1 MTQLRF
7 VKTPEQLIEAA
18 ENNLE
23 FFDANMQAIKA
34 WYKTEPGLIEQL
46 IPAPLQPH
54 ADPMVRIV
62 ISRVFVDLNGGMD
75 LVLLLLELTVCIKA
89 KKAFM
94 KSLCPWKPKGLLLVG
109 ERHMVSQKK

>member
-23 FFDANMQAIKA
+23 FFDANMHAIKA

-46 IPAPLQPH
+46 IPAPLEPH

-62 ISRVFVDLNGGMD
+62 ISRVFRRF
-75 LVLLLLELTVCIKA
+75 K
-89 KKAFM
+89 
-94 KSLCPWKPKGLLLVG
+94 W
-109 ERHMVSQKK
+109 RHGFWRCYLWSKLYVQRQRGYL

>member
-7 VKTPEQLIEAA
+7 VKTPEQLVEAA

-46 IPAPLQPH
+46 IQLH
-54 ADPMVRIV
+54 W
-62 ISRVFVDLNGGMD
+62 
-75 LVLLLLELTVCIKA
+75 
-89 KKAFM
+89 
-94 KSLCPWKPKGLLLVG
+94 SLMLIPW
-109 ERHMVSQKK
+109 